1 MGQGRSGGKIIR
13 VLLCCHPT
21 NMSAT
26 VAKTPYKGEQMGSH
40 SRKYLPAVVGQG
52 STLRKSLDPS
62 QRSPWWVTDAP
73 WRAGRRMPLGLLRD
87 FLGRAALAERRPC
100 ARERGSRMD

>member
-1 MGQGRSGGKIIR
+1 MGQGRSSGTVIR
-13 VLLCCHPT
+13 VLLCCHLT

-40 SRKYLPAVVGQG
+40 SGSHLRKYLPAVVGQG

-73 WRAGRRMPLGLLRD
+73 WRAGRQMLLELLRD

-100 ARERGSRMD
+100 ARGL